1 MQRYTSAVVV
11 ALFTALVLAAPAL
24 AGNPAAGF
32 TDTLVVDNLDQ
43 PTAIA
48 FLPDSTLLVTEQGG
62 NLELFDGNNTTTL
75 VSIPVCTG
83 PELGLLGIALD
94 PNFGTNGF
102 IYLYRSNG
110 PNCGSS
116 TNRFNEVVR
125 VTMSGGS
132 ISLGSLSV
140 LLSGIRTDNGNH
152 NGGVLR
158 IGPDNKLY
166 VGAGDSGIGDN
177 QGAPGSST
185 NPYSQDLTSLNG
197 KVLRLNLDGSAPGDN
212 PFVGMGSDRGE
223 IWAYGFRNPFR
234 MSFDDSTGK
243 LWIGDVGDSTVEEV
257 DIGVSGG
264 NYSWPRCEGNLQGPP
279 NSPQPCVVGSDV
291 APVFTYPHSGG
302 TSLGT
307 CIIGGAFA
315 GSAFGSMAGDYVFGD
330 CVSSN
335 IYHIALNLA
344 RDGFTGSAAE
354 VSTGAGTPS
363 DFVPGPDGA
372 MYYTAVGAGEVRR
385 LAAETPGT
393 DELLAGKRVRLTDNA
408 SPSRKAVSALSRDAT
423 IDLGGGPGSG
433 DDPKMHDGSL
443 RVLSTAGGFD
453 NTYPMP
459 GGSWTY
465 IGDPADRRGYRY
477 RDPKQINGPVKSA
490 TLKDGKLQV
499 SARGSGLG
507 HTLASNPDPVS
518 VVLETGGKHYCLT
531 LGASTSATSSFTA
544 GRQFTAK
551 DASAPGACPP

>member
-1 MQRYTSAVVV
+1 RLPHGSVHRGPVGHVATDRHRLAARDRDLFDQGIEQRLAPGDHHDRVACSRQAPGQAAPDARRCAGDDRHTHAVALPDGRHKKASGGNGWNCGKNPHCIRLTADPSQEECMQRYTSAVVV

-83 PELGLLGIALD
+83 SELGLLGIALD

-315 GSAFGSMAGDYVFGD
+315 GS
-330 CVSSN
+330 
-335 IYHIALNLA
+335 
-344 RDGFTGSAAE
+344 
-354 VSTGAGTPS
+354 
-363 DFVPGPDGA
+363 
-372 MYYTAVGAGEVRR
+372 
-385 LAAETPGT
+385 
-393 DELLAGKRVRLTDNA
+393 
-408 SPSRKAVSALSRDAT
+408 
-423 IDLGGGPGSG
+423 
-433 DDPKMHDGSL
+433 
-443 RVLSTAGGFD
+443 
-453 NTYPMP
+453 
-459 GGSWTY
+459 
-465 IGDPADRRGYRY
+465 
-477 RDPKQINGPVKSA
+477 
-490 TLKDGKLQV
+490 
-499 SARGSGLG
+499 
-507 HTLASNPDPVS
+507 
-518 VVLETGGKHYCLT
+518 
-531 LGASTSATSSFTA
+531 
-544 GRQFTAK
+544 
-551 DASAPGACPP
+551 